1 MAHGP
6 FGLSR
11 WWALAL
17 GRRSVYAGRVRLSRR
32 GMASVEYMLLLCS
45 MLTVTCLT
53 GYFLKNMTSSM
64 VDRLADKI
72 LNAAF
77 SLGR

>member
-1 MAHGP
+1 
-6 FGLSR
+6 
-11 WWALAL
+11 
-17 GRRSVYAGRVRLSRR
+17 
-32 GMASVEYMLLLCS
+32 MASVEYMLLLCS

>member
-1 MAHGP
+1 
-6 FGLSR
+6 
-11 WWALAL
+11 
-17 GRRSVYAGRVRLSRR
+17 
-32 GMASVEYMLLLCS
+32 MASVEYMLVICS

-53 GYFLKNMTSSM
+53 GYFLKNYSDTL
-64 VDRLADKI
+64 VDKITDMI